1 MKKIITRKNYAH
13 LKNKRDSGFTFVET
27 LAVLAVTAIL
37 TSQVGLCAHKLI
49 QKARVS
55 ATKNQIEQLRLSL
68 QNYFADCA
76 RFPTEE
82 QGLLA
87 LWEEPVLYPLAEN
100 WAGPYTDRKV
110 LSDSWGNPFLYVVP
124 DSPAHASKL
133 PKGLPFGIISYGAD
147 KKEGGDGNDKDIVS
161 WE

>member
-13 LKNKRDSGFTFVET
+13 LKGRRDSGFTFVET

-37 TSQVGLCAHKLI
+37 TSQAGLAAHKMI

-55 ATKNQIEQLRLSL
+55 ATKNQIEQLSLSL
-68 QNYFADCA
+68 QNYFADCG

-87 LWEEPVLYPLAEN
+87 LWEKPELYPLPEN
-100 WAGPYTDRKV
+100 WDGPYTNRKT
-110 LSDSWGNPFLYVVP
+110 LSDSWGASFLYLTSE
-124 DSPAHASKL
+124 SPAHSERL
-133 PKGLPFGIISYGAD
+133 PEGLPFGIISLGAD
-147 KKEGGDGNDKDIVS
+147 RTEGGDGNNKDIYS

>member
-1 MKKIITRKNYAH
+1 MKIITRKNYQ
-13 LKNKRDSGFTFVET
+13 KIRKKKDSGFTFVET

-37 TSQVGLCAHKLI
+37 TTQIGIAAHKMI

-55 ATKNQIEQLRLSL
+55 AAKTQIESLKLAL
-68 QNYFADCA
+68 QNYFADCG

-82 QGLLA
+82 QGLNA

-100 WAGPYTDRKV
+100 WNGPYTDKKI
-110 LSDSWGNPFLYVVP
+110 STDPWGSEYLYVLKDGVNAV
-124 DSPAHASKL
+124 DL
-133 PKGLPFGIISYGAD
+133 PKGLPFGIISLGED
-147 KKEGGDGNDKDIVS
+147 KSEGGEGNDKDIFS